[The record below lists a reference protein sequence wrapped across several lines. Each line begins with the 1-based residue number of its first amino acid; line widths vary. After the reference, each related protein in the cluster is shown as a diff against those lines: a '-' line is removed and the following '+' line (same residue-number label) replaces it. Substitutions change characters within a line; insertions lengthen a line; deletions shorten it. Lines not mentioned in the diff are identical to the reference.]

1 MSRLYVPQGK
11 SESKA
16 KKVQLQIV
24 RDAAWRPAAE
34 KLVDTDLLY
43 VNAAW
48 LNAYLMPAEQQSLEM
63 KTMLRQ
69 SDELVAEPLAANHLA
84 IGCRCTTTTFLMC
97 LKA

>member
-1 MSRLYVPQGK
+1 MYRR
-11 SESKA
+11 EKA
-16 KKVQLQIV
+16 KAKQKVQLQIV
-24 RDAAWRPAAE
+24 RDAAWRAAAE
-34 KLVDTDLLY
+34 KLADIDLPY

-69 SDELVAEPLAANHLA
+69 SDELVAEPLAANHVV
-84 IGCRCTTTTFLMC
+84 ICCRCTTTTFLMC

>member
-1 MSRLYVPQGK
+1 MPLGK

-24 RDAAWRPAAE
+24 RDAAWLPAAE

-43 VNAAW
+43 ANAAW
-48 LNAYLMPAEQQSLEM
+48 LSAYLMSAEHQSLEA

-69 SDELVAEPLAANHLA
+69 PDELVAEPLAANHLA

>member
-1 MSRLYVPQGK
+1 MSRLYVLQGK

-34 KLVDTDLLY
+34 KLVDTDLLH

-48 LNAYLMPAEQQSLEM
+48 LSAYFMPPEQQSLEM

-69 SDELVAEPLAANHLA
+69 SDELVAEPLAANHLV

>member
-24 RDAAWRPAAE
+24 RDAAWRPPAE

-48 LNAYLMPAEQQSLEM
+48 LSAYLMPAKHQSFET
-63 KTMLRQ
+63 KKMLRQ
-69 SDELVAEPLAANHLA
+69 SDGLVAEPLTANHLA
-84 IGCRCTTTTFLMC
+84 IGCRCTTTTFLMS